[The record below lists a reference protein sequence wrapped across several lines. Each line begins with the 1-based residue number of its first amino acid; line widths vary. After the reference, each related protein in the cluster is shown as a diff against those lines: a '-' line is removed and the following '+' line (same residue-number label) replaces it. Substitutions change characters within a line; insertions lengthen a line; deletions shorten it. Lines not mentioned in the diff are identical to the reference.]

1 MNLFIS
7 LILKEKITEED
18 FGKCHMA
25 LKYVDNMERS
35 GEILPV
41 PSNFQYTTKVMT
53 AKAKK

>member
-1 MNLFIS
+1 MTLFIS

-25 LKYVDNMERS
+25 LKSVDNMERT
-35 GEILPV
+35 GETLPV
-41 PSNFQYTTKVMT
+41 PNNFNYTTKIMT